1 MRAGAISPWIVRDSQ
16 SVVSVYPPIRE
27 SSTRSAIPG
36 DTDARRKML
45 SVLLPPALA
54 FAASGSRPGLS
65 APSRL
70 VAPHMAANWL
80 SIESAAGRASNLA
93 IMDELKESGDA
104 TLWNT
109 MRLAPRPVSLRE
121 LSQSTKIDEK
131 ALDPTAEEFSLEDIQ
146 DTLWHGPNPTRA
158 PCGLC
163 CECAAHTRATRAL
176 WQYQGD
182 PRLLGGLH
190 WVGCRQ

>member
-1 MRAGAISPWIVRDSQ
+1 MESQ
-16 SVVSVYPPIRE
+16 SVVSVCPPIRE
-27 SSTRSAIPG
+27 SSTRSAIP
-36 DTDARRKML
+36 RCKML
-45 SVLLPPALA
+45 SVLLPPALS
-54 FAASGSRPGLS
+54 FAASGSRLGLS

-70 VAPHMAANWL
+70 VAPYMAATWL

-146 DTLWHGPNPTRA
+146 DTRA
-158 PCGLC
+158 VWTLLRVRSSHACYLC
-163 CECAAHTRATRAL
+163 AL
-176 WQYQGD
+176 AVS
-182 PRLLGGLH
+182 R
-190 WVGCRQ
+190 